1 MVYTKDMGFINE
13 LSDRLINLFNS
24 PKEIK
29 ASVGAPP
36 MSTRMDM
43 MSLPEPPN
51 MKDKD
56 YLEAMRGWVYRAV
69 DSIAKEV
76 ANIELVLYRK
86 KGNKIEEVEEHPALD
101 VLDRVNDFQ
110 GRYDFF
116 YGLEAYQQ
124 LVGEAFFYKHRVGG
138 KSRELWILRPDWVKI
153 IPPKKAGQ
161 FIGGYEYRVPGMR
174 KGDEYK
180 VEDIVH
186 LKNFN
191 PTNPYRGMGPLQAA
205 AYTYDT
211 DLFALRWNRNFFY
224 NNATPSVI
232 LKTEQKLKEKEIKRI
247 KSEWKTKFG
256 GVKNA
261 HQLAILTGGLEV
273 DTALKQTLKDM
284 EFLKLR
290 EFSRDEIY
298 SIFQVPKTLAAI
310 SDDVN
315 RANAITQK
323 EIWME
328 NVIRPRMTKLVGFLN
343 EFYVTDWE
351 ENLYFG
357 FVDPVPENKEE
368 KLKVVKEAGDVLTIN
383 ERRELLGYD
392 PVDDGD
398 VIYMPFNM
406 TPQMELREIK
416 GNKVERKKRVI
427 VNHKKTPLDI
437 VKNRV
442 REEMLK
448 NGTSDIL
455 KKIVYMT
462 MKDRVVKDV
471 KSKKE
476 EVRIPKGKAEAFWK
490 VMVNRSEASEKKL
503 VNVLTDYFDRQ
514 EKLVLEKINDIKMPK
529 RIKIVD
535 NYLFDMEGENNVLVE
550 VINDLIY
557 RLVAQSGKSA
567 LELLDI
573 NEEIKFTDRA
583 IEMINEFELKL
594 AGSVNS
600 TTYDKLREQLI
611 AGISNNES
619 VPKIAKR
626 VQDVFAEA
634 RTTRSESIAR
644 TETIRASNLGNLLG
658 YKQSGIVSHK
668 EWLVALDERTCQY
681 CLAME
686 KEYKTRILDENFL
699 NEGDELIGIEGGK
712 MKISYGDLAVPP
724 LHSNCRCAILP
735 VVKL

>member
-1 MVYTKDMGFINE
+1 MGFINE
-13 LSDRLINLFNS
+13 LPERLISLFNS
-24 PKEIK
+24 PKESK

-86 KGNKIEEVEEHPALD
+86 RGKKIEEVEEHPALD

-110 GRYDFF
+110 SRYDFF

-124 LVGEAFFYKHRVGG
+124 LVGEAFFYKYRVGG
-138 KSRELWILRPDWVKI
+138 KPRELWILRPDWVKI
-153 IPPKKAGQ
+153 LPPKKDGD

-186 LKNFN
+186 LKSFN
-191 PTNPYRGMGPLQAA
+191 PTNPYRGMGPLQAI

-211 DLFALRWNRNFFY
+211 DLFALKWNRNFFY

-247 KSEWKTKFG
+247 KSEWRTKFG

-261 HQLAILTGGLEV
+261 HQLAILTGGLEI

-298 SIFQVPKTLAAI
+298 SIFQVPKTIAAI

-323 EIWME
+323 EMWME

-343 EFYVTDWE
+343 EFYITDWE

-368 KLKVVKEAGDVLTIN
+368 KLKVVKDGGDVLTIN
-383 ERRELLGYD
+383 ERRDLLGYD
-392 PVDDGD
+392 PVDEGD
-398 VIYMPFNM
+398 VIYMPFSVS
-406 TPQMELREIK
+406 PQLGKIK
-416 GNKVERKKRVI
+416 GNKIERKKRII
-427 VNHKKTPLDI
+427 VNHKRTPLDI
-437 VKNRV
+437 VKNRI

-455 KKIVYMT
+455 KKIVYLT
-462 MKDRVVKDV
+462 MKDRIVKEAG
-471 KSKKE
+471 KE
-476 EVRIPKGKAEAFWK
+476 EVKIPKNKAEAFWK
-490 VMVNRSEASEKKL
+490 EMVNRSEASEKKM
-503 VNVLTDYFDRQ
+503 VNILNDYFGRQ
-514 EKLVLEKINDIKMPK
+514 EKLVLKKVNEIKMPK

-535 NYLFDMEGENNVLVE
+535 NYLFDMEEENNILIE
-550 VINDLIY
+550 VINNLVY
-557 RLVAQSGKSA
+557 RLIAQSGKSA
-567 LELLDI
+567 LELLDLD
-573 NEEIKFTDRA
+573 EEITFTDRA
-583 IEMINEFELKL
+583 IETINEFELKL
-594 AGSVNS
+594 AGNVNL
-600 TTYDKLREQLI
+600 TTYEKLKEQLI

-619 VPKIAKR
+619 VPKITKR

-634 RTTRSESIAR
+634 KTTRSESIAR

-686 KEYKTRILDENFL
+686 KEYKTRTLDENFL
-699 NEGDELIGIEGGK
+699 NKGDELVGVDGGR
-712 MKISYGDLAVPP
+712 MKIDYGDLAVPP
-724 LHSNCRCAILP
+724 LHPNCRCTILP
-735 VVKL
+735 VIKL